1 MSIAVVALLAWF
13 VLSIYALVP
22 KGLTLTDIIFL
33 YFLIGIF
40 SITLF
45 TILDVNLRWVPLT
58 RSVEGSFAM
67 YISRFIVIPFPVLL
81 SVSILNSQLKAK
93 WRWGLSVIIVAFLC
107 TANRIFLWADLITYR
122 KWNEFYAAL
131 MYGGLIV
138 LMWWIARWFIGLNKG
153 EFNKT

>member
-1 MSIAVVALLAWF
+1 
-13 VLSIYALVP
+13 
-22 KGLTLTDIIFL
+22 
-33 YFLIGIF
+33 
-40 SITLF
+40 
-45 TILDVNLRWVPLT
+45 
-58 RSVEGSFAM
+58 M